1 MTYTTPTNGAL
12 FPSSPAAGVN
22 QYRYDAV
29 TETWNIIVP
38 DQTVT
43 PGSYGSSTTIPK
55 FSVTESGAIFFAE
68 DVEIQ
73 TSSTTQ
79 PGIVQ
84 LVDDTITNDNTKA
97 LTAAAGYALQQEINT
112 KGTGSGTVTRVS
124 TGSGIVGGP
133 ITTSGTV
140 SLANSG
146 VTSGS
151 YTNTNLTVDSFG
163 RITSATSG
171 SLSSGI
177 TQVIAGTG
185 LSGGGITPV
194 ITLNNTGVL
203 SLTAGSGIAINSS
216 TGNITISSTGGGSG
230 TVTQVN
236 TGTGLT
242 GGPITTTGTIQ
253 LASSGVVAGSYTFA
267 SFTVDSRGRIT
278 TASSNTPVTQVNTGT
293 GLSGGPITT
302 TGTVSLANTAV
313 TPGSYTNSNITVDAQ
328 GRLTSATSGTVST
341 GVTQIVAGTNV
352 TVSPAGG
359 TGIVTVNSTSG
370 GGGTITAVVAGTGL
384 SGGGS
389 SGSVTLTNA
398 GVTQLTAGTNITL
411 SGSTGNVTIT
421 AAGGN
426 VGTITGVTAGTGLSG
441 GGTSGNVTL
450 TNTGVTQLIAGASIA
465 ISGSTGSVTLSNTG
479 VLSLIAGPNITLS
492 GSTGNITISAAGG
505 AGSGT
510 VTSVTSGAGLQTTP
524 LAGITGAGSVE
535 IAPLGIVDSMVSN
548 TAAIRSTKLHYKF
561 PAANTITQTV
571 QQRLEEIIL
580 VTDWGAVPDG
590 VTNNVF
596 AIQDAL
602 NYITSI
608 GGGTLFFPP
617 GVYASDRIGV
627 YSNTKIEGSGATLK
641 TFGNPDR
648 QIYLIANSENITISN
663 MNFDSPGLVPAPPLE
678 AGVIWDLGSQKNFR
692 LENCSFFNIPLNQGQ
707 RMTVIQM
714 QAVSCII
721 KNNYVDQCGGDCL
734 NFNGVGFNVVS
745 GNFIQ
750 NGGDGGIAFNNG
762 AKGCITGNTIRK
774 CVLGVGSGPTGTT
787 ANPFSQYSVTGNTI
801 DSCDLGMDLG
811 FFQFAGREG
820 PVNVSISGN
829 SITRCKT
836 TGIRYFG
843 RPGGVDAKIAFTGNV
858 ISDMG
863 TADFDGVPYG
873 AADGF
878 EIANC
883 PESSITGNI
892 VTNVTRS
899 CINISGS
906 PGMSVTSN
914 TLKNGQNGVIFGNS
928 STRFIISLNQI
939 KSMSISAVTTG
950 AGSTNFINTSNLV
963 TA

>member
-12 FPSSPAAGVN
+12 FPSSPAAGVD

-43 PGSYGSSTTIPK
+43 PGSYGSFTTIPK
-55 FSVTESGAIFFAE
+55 FSVTASGAIFFAE

-73 TSSTTQ
+73 SSSTTQ

-203 SLTAGSGIAINSS
+203 SLTAGSGISINSS

-230 TVTQVN
+230 TVTQIN
-236 TGTGLT
+236 TGTGII

-253 LASSGVVAGSYTFA
+253 LAASGVVAGSYTFA

-313 TPGSYTNSNITVDAQ
+313 NPGSYTNSNITVDAQ
-328 GRLTSATSGTVST
+328 GRLTSATSGTSTT

-359 TGIVTVNSTSG
+359 TGVVTVNSTGGG

-411 SGSTGNVTIT
+411 SGSTGN
-421 AAGGN
+421 
-426 VGTITGVTAGTGLSG
+426 
-441 GGTSGNVTL
+441 
-450 TNTGVTQLIAGASIA
+450 
-465 ISGSTGSVTLSNTG
+465 
-479 VLSLIAGPNITLS
+479 
-492 GSTGNITISAAGG
+492 ITISASGG
-505 AGSGT
+505 GGSGT

-561 PAANTITQTV
+561 PEANTITQTV
-571 QQRLEEIIL
+571 QQRLEEVIL

-596 AIQDAL
+596 AIQAAL

-617 GVYASDRIGV
+617 GVYASDRIGI

-663 MNFDSPGLVPAPPLE
+663 MNFDSPGLVPPAPLE
-678 AGVIWDLGSQKNFR
+678 AGVIWDLGGQVNFR
-692 LENCSFFNIPLNQGQ
+692 LENCSFYNIPLNQGQ

-721 KNNYVDQCGGDCL
+721 TNNYVDQCGGDCL

-787 ANPFSQYSVTGNTI
+787 ADPFSQYSVTGNTI

-836 TGIRYFG
+836 AGIRYFG
-843 RPGGVDAKIAFTGNV
+843 RPGGADAKIAFTGNV

-863 TADFDGVPYG
+863 TADYDGVPYG

-878 EIANC
+878 EIVNC

-899 CINISGS
+899 CINVNQS

-939 KSMSISAVTTG
+939 KSMSVAAVTTG
-950 AGSTNFINTSNLV
+950 AGSTNFLNTNNLV

>member
-1 MTYTTPTNGAL
+1 MTYTTPTNGTI
-12 FPSSPAAGVN
+12 FPASPAAGVN
-22 QYRYDAV
+22 QYRYDAA
-29 TETWNIIVP
+29 TATWNVIVP

-43 PGSYGSSTTIPK
+43 PGSYGSSTSIPK
-55 FSVTESGAIFFAE
+55 FSVTASGAIFFAE
-68 DVEIQ
+68 DIEIQ

-97 LTAAAGYALQQEINT
+97 LTAAAGYTLQQEINT
-112 KGTGSGTVTRVS
+112 KGTGSGTVTSVL

-171 SLSSGI
+171 SSSSGI

-194 ITLNNTGVL
+194 VTLNNTGVL
-203 SLTAGSGIAINSS
+203 SLAAGSGITISGS

-230 TVTQVN
+230 TVTQIN
-236 TGTGLT
+236 TGTGIT

-253 LASSGVVAGSYTFA
+253 LAASGVVAGSYTFS

-278 TASSNTPVTQVNTGT
+278 AASSNTPVTQVNTGT

-328 GRLTSATSGTVST
+328 GRITNATSGTVAT

-359 TGIVTVNSTSG
+359 TGVVTVNSTGG
-370 GGGTITAVVAGTGL
+370 GGGTITAVVAGTGM

-411 SGSTGNVTIT
+411 SGSTGNVTID

-426 VGTITGVTAGTGLSG
+426 IGTITGVTAGTGLSG

-450 TNTGVTQLIAGASIA
+450 TNAGVTQLTAG
-465 ISGSTGSVTLSNTG
+465 T
-479 VLSLIAGPNITLS
+479 NITLTA
-492 GSTGNITISAAGG
+492 STGNITISAAGG
-505 AGSGT
+505 GGSGT
-510 VTSVTSGAGLQTTP
+510 VTSVTSGAGIQTTP
-524 LAGITGAGSVE
+524 LAGITSTGSVE

-548 TAAIRSTKLHYKF
+548 TAAIRSTKLYYKF
-561 PAANTITQTV
+561 PEASTVVQTV
-571 QQRLEEIIL
+571 QQRLEEVIL

-596 AIQDAL
+596 AIQAAL

-617 GVYASDRIGV
+617 GVYASDRIGI

-678 AGVIWDLGSQKNFR
+678 AGVIWDLGNQVNFR
-692 LENCSFFNIPLNQGQ
+692 LENCSFYNIPLNLGQ
-707 RMTVIQM
+707 RMTAIQM

-734 NFNGVGFNVVS
+734 NFNGTGFNIVT
-745 GNFIQ
+745 GNWIQ

-762 AKGCITGNTIRK
+762 AKGCITGNVIKK

-787 ANPFSQYSVTGNTI
+787 ADPFSSYSVTGNTI

-811 FFQFAGREG
+811 AFGFAGREG

-829 SITRCKT
+829 TITRCKT

-843 RPGGVDAKIAFTGNV
+843 KIGGGTDAKIAFTGNV

-878 EIANC
+878 EITYC

-892 VTNVTRS
+892 VTSVTRS
-899 CINISGS
+899 CINVSNS

-914 TLKNGQNGVIFGNS
+914 TLKTGQLGVIFGGG

-939 KSMSISAVTTG
+939 KSMSIAAVTTG
-950 AGSTNFINTSNLV
+950 AGSTNFLNTNNLI

>member
-1 MTYTTPTNGAL
+1 MTYTTPTNGTI
-12 FPSSPAAGVN
+12 FPASPAAGVN
-22 QYRYDAV
+22 QYRYDA
-29 TETWNIIVP
+29 TTATWDVIVP

-43 PGSYGSSTTIPK
+43 PGSYGSSTSIPK

-73 TSSTTQ
+73 VSSTTQ

-84 LVDDTITNDNTKA
+84 LVDNTVTNDNTKA
-97 LTAAAGYALQQEINT
+97 LTASAGYALQQEIDT
-112 KGTGSGTVTRVS
+112 KGTGSGTVTSVL

-146 VTSGS
+146 VVPGS
-151 YTNTNLTVDSFG
+151 YTNTNITVDTFG
-163 RITSATSG
+163 RITAASNGSAG
-171 SLSSGI
+171 GGI
-177 TQVIAGTG
+177 TGVLAGAG
-185 LSGGGITPV
+185 LSGGGTSGTV
-194 ITLNNTGVL
+194 TLTNTGVL
-203 SLTAGSGIAINSS
+203 SLIAGSGITLSGTTGDIIVSS
-216 TGNITISSTGGGSG
+216 LTGSG

-236 TGTGLT
+236 TGVGLT
-242 GGPITTTGTIQ
+242 GGPITT
-253 LASSGVVAGSYTFA
+253 S
-267 SFTVDSRGRIT
+267 
-278 TASSNTPVTQVNTGT
+278 
-293 GLSGGPITT
+293 
-302 TGTVSLANTAV
+302 GTVSLANTTV

-328 GRLTSATSGTVST
+328 GRLTSATSGTVAT

-352 TVSPAGG
+352 TVSPVGG
-359 TGIVTVNSTSG
+359 TGVVTVNSTG
-370 GGGTITAVVAGTGL
+370 GGGTITEVVAGTGL

-398 GVTQLTAGTNITL
+398 GVTQLTAGTNISL

-441 GGTSGNVTL
+441 GGTSGSVTL
-450 TNTGVTQLIAGASIA
+450 TNTGVTQLTAG
-465 ISGSTGSVTLSNTG
+465 T
-479 VLSLIAGPNITLS
+479 NITLS
-492 GSTGNITISAAGG
+492 GSTGNVTISAAGG
-505 AGSGT
+505 GGSGT
-510 VTSVTSGAGLQTTP
+510 VTSVTSGAGLETTP
-524 LAGITGAGSVE
+524 LAGITSTGSVG

-548 TAAIRSTKLHYKF
+548 TAAIQSTKLYYKF
-561 PAANTITQTV
+561 PEANTVVQTV
-571 QQRLEEIIL
+571 QQRLEEVIL

-596 AIQDAL
+596 AIQAAL

-617 GVYASDRIGV
+617 GVYASDRIGI

-641 TFGNPDR
+641 TFGTPDR

-663 MNFDSPGLVPAPPLE
+663 MNFDSPGLVPVPPLE
-678 AGVIWDLGSQKNFR
+678 AGVIWDLGDQVNFR
-692 LENCSFFNIPLNQGQ
+692 LENCSFYNIPLNQGQ

-734 NFNGVGFNVVS
+734 NFNNAGFNIVT
-745 GNFIQ
+745 GNWIQ

-762 AKGCITGNTIRK
+762 AKGCITGNVIRK
-774 CVLGVGSGPTGTT
+774 CVLGIGSGPTGTT
-787 ANPFSQYSVTGNTI
+787 ADPFSSYSVTGNTI

-820 PVNVSISGN
+820 PVNVSVSGN

-843 RPGGVDAKIAFTGNV
+843 NPAAVDAKIAFTGNV

-863 TADFDGVPYG
+863 TADYDGVPYG

-878 EIANC
+878 EINNC

-899 CINISGS
+899 CINVSGS

-914 TLKNGQNGVIFGNS
+914 TLKNGQNGVIFGGS

-939 KSMSISAVTTG
+939 KSMSVAAVTTG
-950 AGSTNFINTSNLV
+950 AGSTNFIDTNNLI

>member
-1 MTYTTPTNGAL
+1 MTYTTPTNGTI
-12 FPSSPAAGVN
+12 FPASPAAGVN
-22 QYRYDAV
+22 QYRYDA
-29 TETWNIIVP
+29 TTATWDVIVP

-43 PGSYGSSTTIPK
+43 PGSYGSSTSIPK

-73 TSSTTQ
+73 VSSTTQ

-84 LVDDTITNDNTKA
+84 LVDNTVTNDNTKA
-97 LTAAAGYALQQEINT
+97 LTASAGYALQQEIDT
-112 KGTGSGTVTRVS
+112 KGTGSGTVTSVL

-146 VTSGS
+146 VVPGS
-151 YTNTNLTVDSFG
+151 YTNTNITVDTFG
-163 RITSATSG
+163 RITAASNGSAG
-171 SLSSGI
+171 GGI
-177 TQVIAGTG
+177 TGVLAGAG
-185 LSGGGITPV
+185 LSGGGTSGTV
-194 ITLNNTGVL
+194 TLTNTGVL
-203 SLTAGSGIAINSS
+203 SLIAGSGITLSGTTGDIIVSS
-216 TGNITISSTGGGSG
+216 LTGSG

-236 TGTGLT
+236 TGAGLT
-242 GGPITTTGTIQ
+242 GGPITT
-253 LASSGVVAGSYTFA
+253 S
-267 SFTVDSRGRIT
+267 
-278 TASSNTPVTQVNTGT
+278 
-293 GLSGGPITT
+293 
-302 TGTVSLANTAV
+302 GTVSLANTTV

-328 GRLTSATSGTVST
+328 GRLTSATSGTVAT

-352 TVSPAGG
+352 TVSPVGG
-359 TGIVTVNSTSG
+359 TGVVTVNSTG
-370 GGGTITAVVAGTGL
+370 GGGTITEVVAGTGL

-411 SGSTGNVTIT
+411 SGSTGNVTI
-421 AAGGN
+421 
-426 VGTITGVTAGTGLSG
+426 
-441 GGTSGNVTL
+441 
-450 TNTGVTQLIAGASIA
+450 
-465 ISGSTGSVTLSNTG
+465 
-479 VLSLIAGPNITLS
+479 
-492 GSTGNITISAAGG
+492 SAAGG
-505 AGSGT
+505 GGSGT
-510 VTSVTSGAGLQTTP
+510 VTSVTSGAGLETTP
-524 LAGITGAGSVE
+524 LAGITSTGSVG

-548 TAAIRSTKLHYKF
+548 TAAIQSTKLYYKF
-561 PAANTITQTV
+561 PEANTVVQTV
-571 QQRLEEIIL
+571 QQRLEEVIL

-596 AIQDAL
+596 AIQAAL

-617 GVYASDRIGV
+617 GVYASDRIGI

-641 TFGNPDR
+641 TFGTPDR

-663 MNFDSPGLVPAPPLE
+663 MNFDSPGLVPVPPLE
-678 AGVIWDLGSQKNFR
+678 AGVIWDLGDQVNFR
-692 LENCSFFNIPLNQGQ
+692 LENCSFYNIPLNQGQ

-734 NFNGVGFNVVS
+734 NFNNAGFNIVT
-745 GNFIQ
+745 GNWIQ

-762 AKGCITGNTIRK
+762 AKGCITGNVIRK
-774 CVLGVGSGPTGTT
+774 CVLGIGSGPTGTT
-787 ANPFSQYSVTGNTI
+787 ADPFSSYSVTGNTI

-820 PVNVSISGN
+820 PVNVSVSGN

-843 RPGGVDAKIAFTGNV
+843 NPAAVDAKIAFTGNV

-863 TADFDGVPYG
+863 TADYDGVPYG

-878 EIANC
+878 EINNC

-899 CINISGS
+899 CINVSGS

-914 TLKNGQNGVIFGNS
+914 TLKNGQNGVIFGGS

-939 KSMSISAVTTG
+939 KSMSVAAVTTG
-950 AGSTNFINTSNLV
+950 AGSTNFIDTNNLI